1 MTNRTGRSIREAV
14 QANFGRG
21 CEVPRCHRPRLGASH
36 YCRAHSRARAR
47 WGHPQGSR
55 LLRRYYERERRDVT
69 LFLREHEEHP
79 GIQAALAWIGGW
91 LRASSLRDL
100 DQPGQLHAARLDAH
114 GVTPL
119 AILTECGAVWLYS
132 TRNPRT
138 LPDDARLTFAMASTS
153 SPNGLHRMTSR
164 RVSRARSTTVR
175 YATSTHAVR
184 TAVGDHL
191 RRTLALLLYR
201 IAETIAARSEQMA
214 AMRDAFAAPFHQPT
228 NESTAS

>member
-1 MTNRTGRSIREAV
+1 M
-14 QANFGRG
+14 
-21 CEVPRCHRPRLGASH
+21 
-36 YCRAHSRARAR
+36 
-47 WGHPQGSR
+47 
-55 LLRRYYERERRDVT
+55 LRRYYERERRDVT
-69 LFLREHEEHP
+69 LFLREHQEHP

-138 LPDDARLTFAMASTS
+138 LPDDARLTFAMAYAVLRLA
-153 SPNGLHRMTSR
+153 PHDVR
-164 RVSRARSTTVR
+164 RVYHSARSTTVR